1 MKEKEDILTQ
11 KNKIQSKN
19 TDFKN
24 KIRELKEE
32 IKNKNEEIDE
42 LNNKLDED
50 EKLLDQYEIDIKNEK
65 EINKK
70 LTNQIKELELEINEN
85 TEKNNESINSRY
97 TKKIK
102 RLNTKI
108 EEYENKL
115 NEAEEQLKN
124 TNSELSKLKKKD
136 LQNSNNS
143 LNKNEEIELNPEN
156 YEMVKCVHY
165 NKKLKWILFKLKIED
180 ELNMNINNNNNN
192 NLDYEDFIWKPLTT
206 RREFEEFG
214 AIPNCNSYEL
224 QKQIDNLQSCQTEL
238 IDKLSKKEND
248 YNRLNLNF
256 AKLFNRKKS
265 GENNQ
270 DRLLETIDK
279 LKKENK
285 NLQTTVQNIK
295 NSENN
300 FMGLSFIEDDL
311 NNSQFIDDYNF
322 EEVLNNL
329 DTASIFTY
337 TGKNTGNKITPQL
350 KSTIES
356 LFAQIILTQ
365 NVKLTMASIFKQIG
379 FTDEDIY
386 QLIGKN
392 RGVISIPCI
401 NNQI

>member
-1 MKEKEDILTQ
+1 
-11 KNKIQSKN
+11 
-19 TDFKN
+19 
-24 KIRELKEE
+24 
-32 IKNKNEEIDE
+32 
-42 LNNKLDED
+42 
-50 EKLLDQYEIDIKNEK
+50 
-65 EINKK
+65 
-70 LTNQIKELELEINEN
+70 
-85 TEKNNESINSRY
+85 
-97 TKKIK
+97 
-102 RLNTKI
+102 
-108 EEYENKL
+108 
-115 NEAEEQLKN
+115 
-124 TNSELSKLKKKD
+124 
-136 LQNSNNS
+136 
-143 LNKNEEIELNPEN
+143 
-156 YEMVKCVHY
+156 MVKCVHY

-180 ELNMNINNNNNN
+180 ELNMDINNNNNN
-192 NLDYEDFIWKPLTT
+192 NFDYEDFIWKPLTT
-206 RREFEEFG
+206 RREFEDFG
-214 AIPNCNSYEL
+214 TIPNCNSYEL
-224 QKQIDNLQSCQTEL
+224 KKQIDNLQSCQTEL

-256 AKLFNRKKS
+256 AKLFNKKKS